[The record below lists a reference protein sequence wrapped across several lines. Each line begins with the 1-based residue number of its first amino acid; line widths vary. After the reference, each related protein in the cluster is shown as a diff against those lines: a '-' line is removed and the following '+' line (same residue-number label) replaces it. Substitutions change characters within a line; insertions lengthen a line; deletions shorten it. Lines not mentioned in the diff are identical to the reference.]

1 MAGET
6 VAQAARMIVD
16 TFVDQQNK
24 SDLEGAFGADGA
36 TPSPAL
42 QHLIK
47 EHAAQHGLT
56 ADDTQLFSAIREE
69 LERRSMARRA

>member
-36 TPSPAL
+36 MPSPAM
-42 QHLIK
+42 QQLIQ
-47 EHAAQHGLT
+47 EHAVQHGLKT
-56 ADDTQLFSAIREE
+56 DDTQLLRAIREE
-69 LERRSMARRA
+69 LEQRSMARRA